1 MNKRASE
8 RGARKGIGG
17 GRPGERRKE
26 EEGGGRGRRSYVHG
40 DVPGHVDVG
49 FVLVHPNLGGAQGIP
64 LGVVIDVV
72 VVGLLGAL
80 DVRHPG
86 AGEDL
91 HAAATLPH
99 LDKRGNG
106 TQKGTSVNGVVS
118 EFELEQPLGMP
129 AQVTQLDKIP
139 GCDE

>member
-1 MNKRASE
+1 M
-8 RGARKGIGG
+8 
-17 GRPGERRKE
+17 
-26 EEGGGRGRRSYVHG
+26 
-40 DVPGHVDVG
+40 G
-49 FVLVHPNLGGAQGIP
+49 FVLVHPDLGGAQGIP

-106 TQKGTSVNGVVS
+106 TQK
-118 EFELEQPLGMP
+118 EPLLT
-129 AQVTQLDKIP
+129 ASAASLNLSSRSARRHR
-139 GCDE
+139 

>member
-1 MNKRASE
+1 M
-8 RGARKGIGG
+8 
-17 GRPGERRKE
+17 
-26 EEGGGRGRRSYVHG
+26 
-40 DVPGHVDVG
+40 G
-49 FVLVHPNLGGAQGIP
+49 FVLVHPNLGGAQGIS

-86 AGEDL
+86 AGQDL

-106 TQKGTSVNGVVS
+106 TQKAFNVLGACPQRCHSSTKFQDVVNTEGFYFSSNVLSCQKGRVDLECPTETNPS
-118 EFELEQPLGMP
+118 EDTNQ
-129 AQVTQLDKIP
+129 
-139 GCDE
+139 C

>member
-1 MNKRASE
+1 MKSEFRIFLSTGVSGDSAELRVCMNKRASE
-8 RGARKGIGG
+8 RGIRGREEPPGG
-17 GRPGERRKE
+17 
-26 EEGGGRGRRSYVHG
+26 EEGGGGRCSYVHG

-49 FVLVHPNLGGAQGIP
+49 FVLVHPNLGGAQGIS

-80 DVRHPG
+80 DVCHPG

-99 LDKRGNG
+99 LDRRGNDMH
-106 TQKGTSVNGVVS
+106 K
-118 EFELEQPLGMP
+118 E
-129 AQVTQLDKIP
+129 TQLTP
-139 GCDE
+139 SSEN

>member
-1 MNKRASE
+1 M
-8 RGARKGIGG
+8 
-17 GRPGERRKE
+17 
-26 EEGGGRGRRSYVHG
+26 
-40 DVPGHVDVG
+40 G
-49 FVLVHPNLGGAQGIP
+49 FVLVHPNLGGAQGIS
-64 LGVVIDVV
+64 LGVVINVV

-106 TQKGTSVNGVVS
+106 THKELQLMVS
-118 EFELEQPLGMP
+118 SADPPHL
-129 AQVTQLDKIP
+129 K
-139 GCDE
+139 